1 MSRARTLALGGLTLL
16 LAAPA
21 AASAQGG
28 WSPPSRQMPAMPRS
42 GDLRGD
48 WMAPRS
54 AWFQGT
60 EQISGVA
67 AGNLRAVGEARPGSD
82 VLQIARFTSGPVP
95 VQVWSDRNG
104 DGRSDMIEHYRS
116 GGMIIQV
123 IDPDYDGD
131 LDVIRYYDASGKL
144 LREERQ

>member
-1 MSRARTLALGGLTLL
+1 MSRARLLALAGLSLL

-21 AASAQGG
+21 VGHAQGG
-28 WSPPSRQMPAMPRS
+28 WTPPSRQMPAMPRS

-54 AWFQGT
+54 AWFQGS

-67 AGNLRAVGEARPGSD
+67 AGNLRAMGEPRPGSE

-104 DGRSDMIEHYRS
+104 DGRCDMLELYRA

-123 IDPDYDGD
+123 IDPDYDGNM
-131 LDVIRYYDASGKL
+131 DVVRYYDAGGKL
-144 LREERQ
+144 LREERM